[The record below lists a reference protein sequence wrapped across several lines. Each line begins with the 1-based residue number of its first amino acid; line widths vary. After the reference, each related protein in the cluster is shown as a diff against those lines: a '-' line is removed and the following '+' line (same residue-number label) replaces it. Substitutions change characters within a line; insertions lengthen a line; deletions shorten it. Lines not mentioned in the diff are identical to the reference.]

1 MNDKLAAMAQEF
13 GALRVMAMAAAGE
26 RTRKILTALSD
37 LGISAPVTANTS
49 AQAVQLLKARDVDM
63 IVADLHP
70 DFLDTISLPLA
81 LTSLFGADS
90 GRQCPHILW
99 SGDYS
104 PAVPRPPSGA
114 WLTRAARAIDGRERA
129 CVGGILLGTL
139 EAHAYQAAQQGI
151 HIEIIRSAGPLG
163 LYNALRTLTAAP
175 APGAAA
181 VAARA
186 SEPPPDEDLID
197 ALVSGKGLSVQFQP
211 QHDLQTRK
219 IVGAEALIRW
229 RHPRLGDIPPAGFL
243 PSVRRLGLDLLLFSF
258 VRGRAMDVLRELR
271 AQQIDIPIAVN
282 ASLQTVCTPGLAERL
297 SEVMTRADLP
307 KSLLKI
313 ELTEDAR
320 VDDALALSTA
330 LNILR
335 AHGFKVSLDDFGTGS
350 ATLGMLADMPFDE
363 IKIDALLARDLH
375 ARPACRTIAAVS
387 IELAGLLNVKVVAE
401 GIETE
406 ADAALLRRLGCR
418 TGQGYA
424 FSRPMDAQSLLDRIL
439 GATIT

>member
-1 MNDKLAAMAQEF
+1 MNDKLAAIAQDF
-13 GALRVMAMAAAGE
+13 NTLRVMTMAAAGE

-37 LGISAPVTANTS
+37 LGISPPEVTTS
-49 AQAVQLLKARDVDM
+49 QAQAAQLLKVRDVDL
-63 IVADLHP
+63 IIADLHLDFP
-70 DFLDTISLPLA
+70 DAISLPLA
-81 LTSLFGADS
+81 LRSLFGASS
-90 GRQCPHILW
+90 GRPCPQVLW

-104 PAVPRPPSGA
+104 PAVPRPPAGA
-114 WLTRAARAIDGRERA
+114 WLTRAARSMDGRERA
-129 CVGGILLGTL
+129 CVGGISLGTL
-139 EAHAYQAAQQGI
+139 EAHAYQAARQGI
-151 HIEIIRSAGPLG
+151 HIEIVRSAGPLG

-175 APGAAA
+175 PLDAAA
-181 VAARA
+181 TALVC
-186 SEPPPDEDLID
+186 EPPPDEDLID
-197 ALVSGKGLSVQFQP
+197 ALVSGRGLSVAFQP
-211 QHDLQTRK
+211 QHDLQTRQ

-229 RHPRLGDIPPAGFL
+229 RHPRLGAVPPARFL

-258 VRGRAMDVLRELR
+258 VRGRAIDLMRELR
-271 AQQIDIPIAVN
+271 SQQIDIPIAVN

-297 SEVMTRADLP
+297 SEAMARADLP
-307 KSLLKI
+307 TGLLKI

-335 AHGFKVSLDDFGTGS
+335 ANGFKVSLDDFGIGS

-363 IKIDALLARDLH
+363 IKIDASLARDLH
-375 ARPACRTIAAVS
+375 ARPACRAVTAAS
-387 IELAGLLNVKVVAE
+387 IELAGLLNVKIIAE

-424 FSRPMDAQSLLDRIL
+424 LSRPMDASSLLDCVL
-439 GATIT
+439 GAAIA